1 MQKKKIVNELQLMR
15 DIELLKEQVKEL
27 KEQVLN
33 QTVSVKSIERMNASG
48 GDTASEPKPV
58 GVSEDKKLKEWKSGE
73 VQREY
78 CDVLKQNV
86 KVYYVDN
93 GIG

>member
-48 GDTASEPKPV
+48 GDTASESKPV